1 LAPSHVN
8 CFGIGPPSAKSEMI
22 VILEEPGVVVTG
34 VAAFFVA
41 PPPQA
46 TAVARRARASLRST
60 GLFYPERGHVAD
72 DMAAG
77 EVDGAREAEGV
88 LVEAA
93 GLEPIDTR
101 TILRKGGPHLVA
113 NAGLPILF
121 FYVGW
126 KASGLVLGIFLA
138 TAVGIGA
145 YLYERNKERP
155 GMIARLALAFVIIQ
169 GAVGLA
175 FGSAK
180 VYLAQPVILNL
191 LLGLVFLV
199 TTLRG
204 KPFAGQFAE
213 ELYPFPPEVKASDTF
228 KRAFARVSIV
238 WAVYFLFRSVIRLY
252 MLQWSVDAFVIVNV
266 ITGFPI
272 VAGLMS
278 WSVWY
283 ITRYFRRSE
292 EWGPALAAQP

>member
-1 LAPSHVN
+1 MADGVE
-8 CFGIGPPSAKSEMI
+8 PSA
-22 VILEEPGVVVTG
+22 VT
-34 VAAFFVA
+34 
-41 PPPQA
+41 
-46 TAVARRARASLRST
+46 
-60 GLFYPERGHVAD
+60 D
-72 DMAAG
+72 DA
-77 EVDGAREAEGV
+77 EAREAEGLV
-88 LVEAA
+88 VEAA
-93 GLEPIDTR
+93 GLDPIDTK
-101 TILRKGGPHLVA
+101 TILRAGGPRFIA
-113 NAGLPILF
+113 NAGFPVLF

-126 KASGLVLGIFLA
+126 KLSGLLVGVLLA

-145 YLYERNKERP
+145 YLYERHKERP

-204 KPFAGQFAE
+204 KPFAGSFAD
-213 ELYPFPPEVKASDTF
+213 ELYAFPPEVKQSETF

-238 WAVYFLFRSVIRLY
+238 WAVYFLFRSLVRLY
-252 MLQWSVDAFVIVNV
+252 MLKWSVDAFVVVNV

-272 VAGLMS
+272 VAALVS

-292 EWGPALAAQP
+292 EWGPALAAQPSAP